1 MWRHEASKLVNLAKK
16 HELQINRNV
25 DIFVHNRYTNFSFIS
40 TGKSAKR
47 TPVGDLTLF
56 LLLRAN
62 LSESKGFALNLS
74 CFSEKVTE
82 SSPETLRPSV
92 RQPNFFWRPQKHR
105 QMEKVSMGNLDVN
118 VQTNTPFG
126 IQNIPNPIQV
136 RVRGKSPTCIETT
149 TDVVDRTTRD
159 EIEPVAAIRG

>member
-1 MWRHEASKLVNLAKK
+1 MWRHEASKLVNLAKN

-25 DIFVHNRYTNFSFIS
+25 DIFVHTRYTNFSFIS

-47 TPVGDLTLF
+47 TPVGDLTPF
-56 LLLRAN
+56 SILRAN
-62 LSESKGFALNLS
+62 LSDSICFVLNLS
-74 CFSEKVTE
+74 WFSETVTQ

-105 QMEKVSMGNLDVN
+105 HMEKNSMGNLDVN
-118 VQTNTPFG
+118 VQTNTSLG
-126 IQNIPNPIQV
+126 IGNILNPI
-136 RVRGKSPTCIETT
+136 RICVRGKNPACIETI
-149 TDVVDRTTRD
+149 TDVVDGTTRD